1 MVDAPARKYQEGGK
15 QKGIPSASSAMHIL
29 KRKGELPVKK
39 FLSIALSVA
48 LMITALCSIGLLASA
63 EEDAYGTKED
73 GMNAGRGQIQNNYEP
88 LEEPKNLDFSEG
100 LRYWTNIDAGVKA
113 DYAST
118 SVSLHNENGFDYIK
132 MNGKN
137 PVNLGIVC
145 YPFYLGDTI
154 KNGDRVALLFDWRG
168 EKLDARIH
176 LRQARVADTWV
187 TSNDATDLITAE
199 TADGWN
205 TAVSPAQGVC
215 TVKQDDKAACYVVYI
230 QETNEEVE
238 NASTVEI
245 KNIRVVKTNEDSSK
259 FWDLKTGE
267 EITVASSDPYG
278 TFDEGI
284 DAGRN
289 VLNSTYE
296 KIEGPHNLDFSEGL
310 RYWSWLA
317 PAGVTVTK
325 TTDIGSIHKA
335 DGYNYIKL
343 NKANAQYAG
352 FASYPFT
359 LNNLAKEGDYLAI
372 IYEWRGES
380 SDFMVHMR
388 EERKGGQGDW
398 VTDSYNTLYNAATT
412 DDGWNTSVI
421 SAMKG
426 LAAGEAE
433 PYYYIGIQTNTPLN
447 DCDTEFRNLR
457 LVRTNGLGE
466 DSTKFWD
473 LKTGEEIVL
482 KMDGEEPENPDNPEN
497 PSNPSTSS
505 DPSTPSNPS
514 TPDTPDAPDTPETGV
529 ALAVWPFVA
538 TIAAAGGAGLL
549 RKKKS

>member
-1 MVDAPARKYQEGGK
+1 M
-15 QKGIPSASSAMHIL
+15 
-29 KRKGELPVKK
+29 KK

-359 LNNLAKEGDYLAI
+359 LNNLTKEGDYLAI

-433 PYYYIGIQTNTPLN
+433 PY
-447 DCDTEFRNLR
+447 
-457 LVRTNGLGE
+457 
-466 DSTKFWD
+466 
-473 LKTGEEIVL
+473 
-482 KMDGEEPENPDNPEN
+482 
-497 PSNPSTSS
+497 
-505 DPSTPSNPS
+505 
-514 TPDTPDAPDTPETGV
+514 
-529 ALAVWPFVA
+529 
-538 TIAAAGGAGLL
+538 
-549 RKKKS
+549 